1 MHKAHLAIAVVAA
14 AAFGASMPAQASPL
28 FAGHSGA
35 REATDFVINAQAGT
49 QATPRRPA
57 ARRAQTT
64 TPQRA
69 ARPGRAGANT
79 GAGANSGG
87 GANTGGSGGGT
98 ALQASP
104 GI

>member
-1 MHKAHLAIAVVAA
+1 MHKAHLAIAVVVA
-14 AAFGASMPAQASPL
+14 AAFAASSPGHANPL

-35 REATDFVINAQAGT
+35 REATDLVTNAQAGT

-57 ARRAQTT
+57 ARRTPTT

-69 ARPGRAGANT
+69 ARPARPGANT
-79 GAGANSGG
+79 GAGANTG
-87 GANTGGSGGGT
+87 GAGNTGGSGGGT